1 MTAHDR
7 ALLKHA
13 AALIA
18 VTATLWL
25 VLPLVAREV
34 PPLIERWLS

>member
-18 VTATLWL
+18 VTTALWL
-25 VLPLVAREV
+25 VLPFAARTLPGLV
-34 PPLIERWLS
+34 ERWLS